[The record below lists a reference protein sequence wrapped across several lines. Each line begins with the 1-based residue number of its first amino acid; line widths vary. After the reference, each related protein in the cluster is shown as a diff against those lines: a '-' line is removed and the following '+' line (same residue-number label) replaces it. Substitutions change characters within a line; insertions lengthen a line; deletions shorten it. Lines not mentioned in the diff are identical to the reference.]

1 MRYRIEHESKGRFRL
16 QLDRPRLTTEEADVL
31 YYTLLDRDDVET
43 VKVLQKS
50 AQVIVRYYYGRKN
63 LLEFIG
69 KMNLKSE
76 KLKENVPEVSSR
88 ATNEEFKEQIW
99 GMVLKHYAKK
109 WFLPAPVRAAF
120 TIKNAAPFIYHG
132 LKDLL
137 HREFSAEVVHATAIG
152 ASMLIGDFN
161 TAASITFL
169 TEVGEVLEEWTLKK
183 SVNDL
188 AQSLALN
195 ITKVWRVEGEVQE
208 LVNIDQIKAG
218 DQILVTM
225 GNMIPLDGIVVEGD
239 AMVNQAALT
248 GEAIPVRKTRTVS
261 VFAGTVIEEGE
272 LIIEVK
278 ETSGETRYDKI
289 VKMIEESESMVSVK
303 QSRAE
308 AVVSKLIPYT
318 FGTSVLTFLVTRNIT
333 KALSVLMVDFSCAI
347 EVAMPIAVLSSMR
360 EAGRHRVTVKGG
372 RYLEQ
377 IAQAD
382 TIVFDK
388 TGTLT
393 KAQPTVKEVIAAEN
407 GDPDEM
413 LRIAACLEEH
423 FPHSLANAVVRAAA
437 DKGLDHEEMHSKAV
451 YIVAHGIESMIGED
465 RVVIGSYHYVF
476 EDEKVSVTPEDQA
489 KIDALPAQY
498 SLLYMAIG
506 GRLAAIIG
514 IADPIKEQSKQVIR
528 DLRNAG
534 IKHIVMMTGDSER
547 TAAAIAAEAGITE
560 YYSEVLPE
568 DKARYVEQE
577 KAAGRKVIMIG
588 DGINDSPA
596 LSAADV
602 GIAIKEGAD
611 IAQQISDIT
620 ISGSNLNQLVDLKV
634 MSDRLMKRMSNTSV
648 VGISFNAAILVAGIA
663 GLVVPGTAAFLHNA
677 STIGLCL
684 KNMSNLIPEQE
695 FVEEE
700 DFCEEE
706 ILAEAVCV

>member
-1 MRYRIEHESKGRFRL
+1 MKYRIEHESKGRFRL
-16 QLDRPRLTTEEADVL
+16 QLNKQRLTTEEADVL
-31 YYTLLDRDDVET
+31 YYTLLERDDVET

-50 AQVIVRYYYGRKN
+50 AQVIVRYYYGRKK
-63 LLEFIG
+63 LLEYIG
-69 KMNLKSE
+69 KMNLRSE
-76 KLKENVPEVSSR
+76 KLKENVPEISSR

-99 GMVLKHYAKK
+99 GMVLKRYAKRF
-109 WFLPAPVRAAF
+109 FLPAPIRAAF
-120 TIKNAAPFIYHG
+120 TIKDAAPFIIHG
-132 LKDLL
+132 LKDLMK
-137 HREFSAEVVHATAIG
+137 REFSAEIVHATAIG
-152 ASMLIGDFN
+152 ASLLIGDFD
-161 TAASITFL
+161 TASSITFL

-195 ITKVWRVEGEVQE
+195 IKKVWKVEGGVQE

-225 GNMIPLDGIVVEGD
+225 GNMIPLDGIVAEGD

-248 GEAIPVRKTRTVS
+248 GEAIPVRKTSTVS

-272 LIIEVK
+272 LIIEVR

-318 FGTSVLTFLVTRNIT
+318 FGTAVLTFLVTRNIT

-372 RYLEQ
+372 KYLEQ

-393 KAQPTVKEVIAAEN
+393 KAEPTVKEVIAAEN

-451 YIVAHGIESMIGED
+451 YIVAHGIESMIGD
-465 RVVIGSYHYVF
+465 KRVVIGSHHYVF
-476 EDEKVSVTPEDQA
+476 EDEGVSVSPEDQT
-489 KIDALPAQY
+489 KIDAMPAQY

-506 GRLAAIIG
+506 GRLAAVIG
-514 IADPIKEQSKQVIR
+514 IADPIKEQTKQVIR
-528 DLRNAG
+528 DLRAAG
-534 IKHIVMMTGDSER
+534 IQHIVMMTGDSER

-620 ISGSNLNQLVDLKV
+620 ISGSDLNQLVDIKV
-634 MSDRLMKRMSNTSV
+634 MSDRLMRRMSNTSV

-684 KNMSNLIPEQE
+684 KNMSNLLPEHTYYAADE
-695 FVEEE
+695 KVEEAA
-700 DFCEEE
+700 F
-706 ILAEAVCV
+706 AEAV